1 MSLTQAPGRQHPS
14 QLRRSNLHMGPS
26 IPLRRESP
34 ITTTFLSLLTEAV
47 SRCGGDHIALDSF
60 LGRSSITSLLPS
72 PSISRISNLLLRGS
86 WGHRVGRHGG
96 PRDTKPGLSSSSPHQ
111 TGLSDCDRAGGQPLF
126 WGYLPSTLHSSIPS
140 SHSTSQSPAHTP

>member
-1 MSLTQAPGRQHPS
+1 MSLIRAPGRQHTS
-14 QLRRSNLHMGPS
+14 QWLRSGLHMGPS
-26 IPLRRESP
+26 IPLRRASP
-34 ITTTFLSLLTEAV
+34 TTTTFLSLLTEAV
-47 SRCGGDHIALDSF
+47 SRHGGDCLALGSL
-60 LGRSSITSLLPS
+60 LGRSSPLTS
-72 PSISRISNLLLRGS
+72 PSISSVSNLLLRGS

-126 WGYLPSTLHSSIPS
+126 WGYLPSTLPSSIPS